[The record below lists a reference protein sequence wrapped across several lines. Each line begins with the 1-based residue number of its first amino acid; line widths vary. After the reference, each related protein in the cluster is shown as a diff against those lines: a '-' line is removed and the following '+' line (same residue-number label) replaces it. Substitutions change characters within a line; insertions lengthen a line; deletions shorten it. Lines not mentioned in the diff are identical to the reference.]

1 VTTEKDAT
9 ATTAQTLEQWRA
21 AERAAAVAR
30 RGKLAAQTAAAAA
43 EEAAE
48 AALATATAA
57 KAALAAASLAETSA
71 AKTAAAARIIVESTL
86 VDLSDAGAEAA
97 LADADEMLA
106 RDNYRQAADKA
117 NNPNA
122 T

>member
-1 VTTEKDAT
+1 MTENKST

-21 AERAAAVAR
+21 AERSAAVAR

-71 AKTAAAARIIVESTL
+71 TKTAAAARIIVESTMA
-86 VDLSDAGAEAA
+86 DLSDAGAESA
-97 LADADEMLA
+97 LADVDEMLA
-106 RDNYRQAADKA
+106 RDNYRRAADKA
-117 NNPNA
+117 NDPDA
-122 T
+122 I